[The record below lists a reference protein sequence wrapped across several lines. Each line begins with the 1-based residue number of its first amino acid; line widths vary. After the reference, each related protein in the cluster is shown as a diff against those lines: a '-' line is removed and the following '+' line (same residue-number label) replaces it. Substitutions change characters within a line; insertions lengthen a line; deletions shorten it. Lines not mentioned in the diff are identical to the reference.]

1 MQKYGAACPQC
12 QGRGRRVSRAWLRA
26 RRLAAGLTQAEMGR
40 QAGVSR
46 AFVSQVE
53 HGQRLPSTRVV
64 RAYEAL

>member
-1 MQKYGAACPQC
+1 MQKYGAACPNC
-12 QGRGRRVSRAWLRA
+12 QGRGRRVTPVWMRA
-26 RRLAAGLTQAEMGR
+26 RRVAANLTMADVAR
-40 QAGVSR
+40 LAGVSR